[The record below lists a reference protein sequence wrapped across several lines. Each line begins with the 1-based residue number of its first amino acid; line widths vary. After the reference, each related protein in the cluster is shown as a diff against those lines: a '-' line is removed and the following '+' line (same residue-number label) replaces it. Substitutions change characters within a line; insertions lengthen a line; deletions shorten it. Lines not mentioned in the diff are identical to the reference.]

1 MDNEILLVGGF
12 HEMIELC
19 EQAGFIIRGIID
31 GKLKDSY
38 YGYPVL
44 GTDEDAGRLF
54 SEYGGC
60 KVVLTPDS
68 PKVRERL
75 EALYSS
81 IGYDFATVISPGATV
96 SKSARIGKGAVIQD
110 HVNVSS
116 DTEIG
121 RFVKLNT
128 YCNIMHDNS
137 IGDFTTVAPNAVSL
151 GCIKVGQAAYIG
163 ANSTIL
169 PTLTIGENAVVG
181 AGAVVTKDVEPGKV
195 VAGVPARVLK

>member
-31 GKLKDSY
+31 GKLKDTY

-54 SEYGGC
+54 SEYGSC

-68 PKVRERL
+68 PKVREKL
-75 EALYSS
+75 ERLYSS
-81 IGYDFATVISPGATV
+81 IGYDFATVVSPGATV
-96 SKSARIGKGAVIQD
+96 SKYARIGKGAVVQD
-110 HVNVSS
+110 HVNVSAGTS
-116 DTEIG
+116 IG
-121 RFVKLNT
+121 RFAKLNT
-128 YCNIMHDNS
+128 YCNIMHDNT
-137 IGDFTTVAPNAVSL
+137 IDDFTTVAPSAVFL
-151 GCIKVGQAAYIG
+151 GRIKVGKSAYIG
-163 ANSTIL
+163 ANSTVL
-169 PTLTIGENAVVG
+169 PELTIGENAVVG